1 MCTQLPGSVYVKM
14 KIAHLY
20 FKIQNAAFI
29 GLLANKENI
38 CTINAICLFNLY

>member
-1 MCTQLPGSVYVKM
+1 MFQM

-20 FKIQNAAFI
+20 FKIQNTAFI

-38 CTINAICLFNLY
+38 CTITAICLFNLY